1 MSVRRGELDGAAGG
15 DDVVLKLLVGELG
28 AVVSA
33 VQLGRADVSGV
44 GFPLAP
50 GCDGVSLTVGVKN
63 VAAAGGF
70 DNETYRE
77 TAAMNVGDCKR
88 TLCVT
93 VNTVAENAGRMYWGL

>member
-15 DDVVLKLLVGELG
+15 DDVVLELLVGELG

-33 VQLGRADVSGV
+33 VQLGRADVLCV
-44 GFPLAP
+44 GFPLTP
-50 GCDGVSLTVGVKN
+50 GCNGVSFSMGVKN

-70 DNETYRE
+70 INETDGE
-77 TAAMNVGDCKR
+77 TAAMYVGDCKR